1 MAGDIW
7 TANQAQGWAG
17 NPTQWGVAVGPS
29 TTNVDEPNTIDPLY
43 WRMSQWWEPVRAC
56 VEGTQYLRLHA
67 RTYLPQQPLELKEAW
82 EGRVARSVFS
92 PYFTRVIRTAVGLIL
107 RKPIVLEG
115 GDETFW
121 EEWRGNVDRQGTDL
135 DEFVRNQL
143 ATSIAFGHSTW
154 LTDYPKAEGVV
165 TLRDQ
170 TEAELKPYFVSV
182 APWDVLGW
190 RHDQREHSGK
200 IQQVRIREQLARP
213 DGRYGLKF
221 VEQIRVLT
229 PGGYEL
235 WEDMETTGWTQIESG
250 SISVPVVPL
259 AVTYAGKLGTLY
271 SKPPLLDIAHLN
283 LTHYQRHADLI
294 HALHVAAQPILV
306 LKAWDDQT
314 DPMGLSV
321 NNALAIPPEGD
332 AFYVE
337 PASSAFQAQREE
349 LEALAEEIGT
359 LGIATLTK
367 QKNTAESGLSKSLDR
382 VDSNSMLAVISK
394 DLEQTLQQ
402 ALDWA
407 AEFAGVQAPVVAID
421 RDFDVAAMEPTEITA
436 VNSLFTSGLLDQET
450 ALTLLKRGELLPE
463 DLDVEQVMASA
474 ELEQQKVAEQD
485 LAMVEGQAKIAAA
498 DASQPAPPRG

>member
-1 MAGDIW
+1 
-7 TANQAQGWAG
+7 
-17 NPTQWGVAVGPS
+17 
-29 TTNVDEPNTIDPLY
+29 
-43 WRMSQWWEPVRAC
+43 
-56 VEGTQYLRLHA
+56 
-67 RTYLPQQPLELKEAW
+67 
-82 EGRVARSVFS
+82 
-92 PYFTRVIRTAVGLIL
+92 
-107 RKPIVLEG
+107 
-115 GDETFW
+115 
-121 EEWRGNVDRQGTDL
+121 
-135 DEFVRNQL
+135 
-143 ATSIAFGHSTW
+143 
-154 LTDYPKAEGVV
+154 
-165 TLRDQ
+165 
-170 TEAELKPYFVSV
+170 
-182 APWDVLGW
+182 
-190 RHDQREHSGK
+190 
-200 IQQVRIREQLARP
+200 
-213 DGRYGLKF
+213 
-221 VEQIRVLT
+221 
-229 PGGYEL
+229 
-235 WEDMETTGWTQIESG
+235 
-250 SISVPVVPL
+250 
-259 AVTYAGKLGTLY
+259 
-271 SKPPLLDIAHLN
+271 
-283 LTHYQRHADLI
+283 
-294 HALHVAAQPILV
+294 
-306 LKAWDDQT
+306 
-314 DPMGLSV
+314 MGLSV

-474 ELEQQKVAEQD
+474 ELEQQKVAEQE